1 MTRFLCTALLLVGL
15 SAEGRA
21 QTRAQVHTTLGT
33 FTLELREDLVPI
45 TAGNFIAL
53 AESGFYDGIIFHR
66 VIDDFIIQGG
76 DPTGTGSGGSGTTI
90 PDEFSDSLSNLART
104 ISMANSGPNTGTSQ
118 FFINLVNNTY
128 LDYDNPPLSSAHP
141 VFGEVVDGW
150 PVVLAI
156 GAVPVDGADRPLTD
170 VVMDSV
176 RVERPVSS
184 LGQPTAWPREAV
196 LSPNPV
202 GEGTALALDLASPE
216 RLALWVV
223 DARGRLLRP
232 ARTMVGIPGR
242 QRLSLAGF
250 DLAALPRGGYFLM
263 LSGERGDVRALRFA
277 R

>member
-21 QTRAQVHTTLGT
+21 QTRAHVHTTLGT

-184 LGQPTAWPREAV
+184 LAGLAANIRSV
-196 LSPNPV
+196 
-202 GEGTALALDLASPE
+202 ALAPVPVDPSTRLELHLEAPE

-223 DARGRLLRP
+223 DAGGRIIRP
-232 ARTMVGIPGR
+232 MQSMEGQAGQQRIPLDG
-242 QRLSLAGF
+242 LDLGALA
-250 DLAALPRGGYFLM
+250 PGGYFLM